1 MPPGGIEELFPNT
14 KSNIKGRNSNILS
27 SLRSEMQSPSP
38 LAEVDLKKW
47 LEESVGQREK
57 LQKFLQTLPKDPSN
71 SPPASN
77 ANLPKIRAAVNKAYV
92 SLMSKGAFNR
102 ESILSHKREINSILE

>member
-1 MPPGGIEELFPNT
+1 MPPGGIEELFHNT

-57 LQKFLQTLPKDPSN
+57 LQKFLQTLPKDLSCEQ
-71 SPPASN
+71 S
-77 ANLPKIRAAVNKAYV
+77 LCV
-92 SLMSKGAFNR
+92 SDVEGCFQPR
-102 ESILSHKREINSILE
+102 VDFESQARDKQYFRVDVVELSVMP